1 MNAMTA
7 AELFNNIK
15 KKTSFLCVGLDTDF
29 NKIPRMLLDKEYPI
43 FEFNKRIID
52 ATEDLVVAYKP
63 NLAFYETMGTA
74 GWMSLE
80 MTVNY
85 IRKNFPEIFIIADA
99 KRGDIG
105 NTSAMYAN
113 AFFRNLDFDAVT
125 LSPYMGRDSIQ
136 PYLEFKN
143 KWSIILG
150 LTSNS
155 GAQDFQQIRTADDQ
169 LLFEKV
175 ISTVKEW
182 GNTDNTMFVVGA
194 TKADQLQHIRRII
207 PDHFLLVP
215 GIGAQGGNL
224 EEVFAAGYNSQCGL
238 LVNVSRSIIYADV
251 TNRFEIAARQK
262 AIETRDQMEAL
273 LARAELV

>member
-1 MNAMTA
+1 MTA
-7 AELFNNIK
+7 SEIFSNIK
-15 KKTSFLCVGLDTDF
+15 KKTSFLCIGLDTDF
-29 NKIPRMLLDKEYPI
+29 NKIPRMLLEKEYPI

-63 NLAFYETMGTA
+63 NLAFYETMGAA

-105 NTSAMYAN
+105 NTSGMYAN

-136 PYLEFKN
+136 PYLEFRN

-150 LTSNS
+150 LTSNAGS
-155 GAQDFQQIRTADDQ
+155 QDFQQIRTADDQ

-175 ISTVKEW
+175 ISTAKEW

-194 TKADQLQHIRRII
+194 TKADQLQQIRRII
-207 PDHFLLVP
+207 PEHFLLVP

-224 EEVFAAGYNSQCGL
+224 EEVFQSGYNSQCGL

-251 TNRFEIAARQK
+251 TNRFEISARQK
-262 AIETRDQMEAL
+262 AIEIRDQMEELLTRAAL
-273 LARAELV
+273 I

>member
-1 MNAMTA
+1 MTA
-7 AELFNNIK
+7 SEIFTNIK
-15 KKTSFLCVGLDTDF
+15 KKTSFLCIGLDTDF
-29 NKIPRMLLDKEYPI
+29 NKIPRMLLEKEYPI

-52 ATEDLVVAYKP
+52 VTEDLVVAYKP
-63 NLAFYETMGTA
+63 NLAFYETMGAA

-85 IRKNFPEIFIIADA
+85 IRKNFPDIFIIADA

-105 NTSAMYAN
+105 NTSGMYAN

-136 PYLEFKN
+136 PYLDFRN

-150 LTSNS
+150 LTSNAGS
-155 GAQDFQQIRTADDQ
+155 QDFQQIRTADDQ

-175 ISTVKEW
+175 ISTAKEW
-182 GNTDNTMFVVGA
+182 GDTDNTMFVVGA
-194 TKADQLQHIRRII
+194 TKADQLRQIRRII
-207 PDHFLLVP
+207 PEHFLLVP

-224 EEVFAAGYNSQCGL
+224 EEVFQSGYNSQCGL

-251 TNRFEIAARQK
+251 TNRFEISARQK
-262 AIETRDQMEAL
+262 AIEIRDQMEELLTRAAL
-273 LARAELV
+273 I

>member
-1 MNAMTA
+1 MTA
-7 AELFNNIK
+7 SELFNNIK
-15 KKTSFLCVGLDTDF
+15 KKTSFLCIGLDTDF
-29 NKIPRMLLDKEYPI
+29 NKIPRVLLEKEYPI

-63 NLAFYETMGTA
+63 NLAFYETMGAA

-85 IRKNFPEIFIIADA
+85 IRKNFPDIFIIADA

-105 NTSAMYAN
+105 NTSIMYAN

-136 PYLEFKN
+136 PYLDFRN

-150 LTSNS
+150 LTSNAGS
-155 GAQDFQQIRTADDQ
+155 QDFQQIRTADDQ

-175 ISTVKEW
+175 ISTAKEW
-182 GNTDNTMFVVGA
+182 GSSDNTMFVVGA
-194 TKADQLQHIRRII
+194 TKADQLRQIRKLI

-224 EEVFAAGYNSQCGL
+224 EEVFQSGHNNQCGL
-238 LVNVSRSIIYADV
+238 LVNVSRSIIYADI
-251 TNRFEIAARQK
+251 TSRFEISARQK
-262 AIETRDQMEAL
+262 AIETRDHMEELLTRAAL
-273 LARAELV
+273 I

>member
-1 MNAMTA
+1 MTSE
-7 AELFNNIK
+7 ELFQNIK
-15 KKTSFLCVGLDTDF
+15 KKTSFLCIGLDTDF
-29 NKIPRMLLDKEYPI
+29 NKIPKVLLDKEYPI

-63 NLAFYETMGTA
+63 NLAFYENMGTA

-85 IRKNFPEIFIIADA
+85 IRKNFPDVFLIADA

-105 NTSAMYAN
+105 NTSNLYAN
-113 AFFRNLDFDAVT
+113 AFFRNLDFDAIT

-150 LTSNS
+150 LTSNAGS
-155 GAQDFQQIRTADDQ
+155 QDFQQLQLMGKGLLYEDVIRT
-169 LLFEKV
+169 
-175 ISTVKEW
+175 TKEW
-182 GNTDNTMFVVGA
+182 GTRDNMMFVIGA
-194 TKADQLQHIRRII
+194 TQADSFKSIRKIV
-207 PDHFLLVP
+207 PDHFFLVP
-215 GIGAQGGNL
+215 GIGAQGGSL
-224 EEVFAAGYNSQCGL
+224 KDVFMNGHNNRCGM

-251 TNRFEIAARQK
+251 TSKFEVSARQR
-262 AIETRDQMEAL
+262 AIEYRDQMEEL
-273 LARAELV
+273 LMKARLI

>member
-1 MNAMTA
+1 MTA
-7 AELFNNIK
+7 SEIFNNIK
-15 KKTSFLCVGLDTDF
+15 KKTSFLCIGLDTDF
-29 NKIPRMLLDKEYPI
+29 NKIPRMLLEKEYPI

-63 NLAFYETMGTA
+63 NLAFYETMGAA

-85 IRKNFPEIFIIADA
+85 IRKYFPEIFIIADA

-105 NTSAMYAN
+105 NTSGMYAN

-136 PYLEFKN
+136 PYLDFRN

-150 LTSNS
+150 LTSNAGS
-155 GAQDFQQIRTADDQ
+155 QDFQQIRTADDQ

-175 ISTVKEW
+175 ISTAKEW

-194 TKADQLQHIRRII
+194 TKADQLQQIRRII
-207 PDHFLLVP
+207 PEHFLLVP

-224 EEVFAAGYNSQCGL
+224 EEVFQSGFNSQCGL
-238 LVNVSRSIIYADV
+238 LVNISRSIIYADV
-251 TNRFEIAARQK
+251 TNRFEISARQK
-262 AIETRDQMEAL
+262 AIEIRDQMEELLTRAAL
-273 LARAELV
+273 I

>member
-1 MNAMTA
+1 MNAE
-7 AELFNNIK
+7 ELFRNIK
-15 KKTSFLCVGLDTDF
+15 RKTSFLCVGLDTDF
-29 NKIPRMLLDKEYPI
+29 NKIPKALLEKQYPV

-63 NLAFYETMGTA
+63 NLAFYESLGAA
-74 GWMSLE
+74 GWISLE

-85 IRKNFPEIFIIADA
+85 IRKNFPDIFLIADA

-105 NTSAMYAN
+105 NTSAIYAN

-136 PYLEFKN
+136 PYLEYNN
-143 KWSIILG
+143 KWSIVLG

-155 GAQDFQQIRTADDQ
+155 GSQDFQQIKTADKNF
-169 LLFEKV
+169 LFENV

-182 GNTDNTMFVVGA
+182 GTENNTMFVVGA
-194 TKADQLQHIRRII
+194 TKADQFKSIRKII
-207 PDHFLLVP
+207 PDHFILVP
-215 GIGAQGGNL
+215 GIGAQGGSL
-224 EEVFAAGYNSQCGL
+224 EDVFLSGYNQHCGL

-251 TNRFEIAARQK
+251 TNRFEISARQK
-262 AIETRDQMEAL
+262 AIEYRDQMENL
-273 LARAELV
+273 LIRVGLI